1 MNTAQLK
8 VISWSAA
15 LVFGAA
21 LAAYVGNYLMHKP
34 QLEQKVPREQITSAL
49 SKVPNVE
56 KKAEDIVAYDR
67 VNEALYKYN
76 WTAKP
81 PPKVVVTPPPAPA
94 GPTGPIPVNQLLRVL
109 LYKTDSVDDSG
120 TTAEARAVIK
130 YLAPAQVKLTQ
141 PTFVKHVGDTLDDPW
156 TGITVAAITSE
167 GVRFKFA
174 DANRAEELVWPGEFE
189 RRLDLAWMAAH
200 PGSAGM
206 LRPTEITFKRGP
218 NFSTVP
224 ERTVELRPNE
234 FTIGTEDLDDWSE
247 NYDVYLNQIEA
258 GKHRDPTTGKYDG
271 IALTSVPANSVA
283 AAHGVQEGDVIKSI
297 NGQPVNTKQEAIA
310 YVKQNKDKFDVWE
323 VVIESKGKQKTITYK
338 VPKKH

>member
-15 LVFGAA
+15 LVFGAGLA
-21 LAAYVGNYLMHKP
+21 LYVGNYLMHKP
-34 QLEQKVPREQITSAL
+34 QLEQRVAPATITGAL

-81 PPKVVVTPPPAPA
+81 PPKPAPIIA
-94 GPTGPIPVNQLLRVL
+94 PVPEGPKGPIPVAQLLKVL

-120 TTAEARAVIK
+120 TTADARAVIK
-130 YLAPAQVKLTQ
+130 YLAPAQVKLKE
-141 PTFVKHVGDTLDDPW
+141 PTVVKHVGDSLDDPW
-156 TGITVAAITSE
+156 QGITVAAITKE

-174 DANRAEELVWPGEFE
+174 DANRPEELLVPGEFE
-189 RRLDLAWMAAH
+189 RRLDMEWLAKN
-200 PGSAGM
+200 PGSGGM
-206 LRPTEITFKRGP
+206 LRPKEIAIGRGP
-218 NFSTVP
+218 NYNTAP
-224 ERTVELRPNE
+224 ERTVELRPGE
-234 FTIGTEDLDDWSE
+234 FTIGTEDIDDWAE

-297 NGQPVNTKQEAIA
+297 NGQLVNTKQEAIA
-310 YVKQNKDKFDVWE
+310 YIKQNKDKFDVWE
-323 VVIESKGKQKTITYK
+323 VVIESKGKEKTIVYK